1 MPLGFRSKETHTL
14 GSQHKKFSKT
24 KSEESGYDSDTTR
37 YFGNNTQPNTYSN
50 LCRKSGS
57 SPRGSVKSDSFD
69 PSETESSTSERTSV
83 EGESG
88 RRVEEEEEEEE
99 EEGVRRREEDEG
111 ILPLSSSKEQGAQ
124 FSTATIK
131 PKVGEK
137 WSD

>member
-1 MPLGFRSKETHTL
+1 MIQIQPGILLFT
-14 GSQHKKFSKT
+14 QHA
-24 KSEESGYDSDTTR
+24 SDLHV
-37 YFGNNTQPNTYSN
+37 YSN
-50 LCRKSGS
+50 LSRKSGS

-83 EGESG
+83 EGES
-88 RRVEEEEEEEE
+88 RRVEEEE
-99 EEGVRRREEDEG
+99 EEGVRRREEEEEEEER
-111 ILPLSSSKEQGAQ
+111 ILPPSSKEQGAQ